1 MESSMNTQA
10 AMSTAPRP
18 RAGGQPDCQVA
29 IVGAGPYGLSAAA
42 HLRAAKI
49 ETRVFGEAMEFWSK
63 QMPEGMLVRSI
74 WEASH
79 ISDPRGALTL
89 DAYVKEKGLKL
100 PRPMPLSDFIQ
111 YGRWFQQ
118 QVVPDLDPRRVA
130 TIEPA
135 PGGGFRV
142 VLDDGEALRA
152 QRVVVATGI
161 AKFLRRPPLFDELP
175 AELVSHTSDQ
185 RQLARFRG
193 KSVAVIGG
201 GQSALESAAL
211 LHEAG

>member
-42 HLRAAKI
+42 HLRAARI

-79 ISDPRGALTL
+79 ISDPGRALTL
-89 DAYVKEKGLKL
+89 DAYVKERGLKL
-100 PRPMPLSDFIQ
+100 PRPVPLSDFIQ

-118 QVVPDLDPRRVA
+118 QAVPDLDTRRVA
-130 TIEPA
+130 TIELA
-135 PGGGFRV
+135 TGGFRV
-142 VLDDGEALRA
+142 VLDDGEALHTR
-152 QRVVVATGI
+152 RVVVATGI
-161 AKFLRRPPLFDELP
+161 AKFLRRPQVFDGLP

-201 GQSALESAAL
+201 GQSALE
-211 LHEAG
+211 

>member
-1 MESSMNTQA
+1 MNTQA
-10 AMSTAPRP
+10 VASAPSRPSTSSR
-18 RAGGQPDCQVA
+18 PDCQVA

-42 HLRAAKI
+42 HLRAANV

-63 QMPEGMLVRSI
+63 QMPEGMLVRSV

-79 ISDPRGALTL
+79 ISDPRRALTL
-89 DAYVKEKGLKL
+89 DAYVKERGLKL
-100 PRPMPLSDFIQ
+100 RRPMPLSDFIQ

-135 PGGGFRV
+135 PGGFRV
-142 VLDDGEALRA
+142 VLDDGETLRA

-161 AKFLRRPPLFDELP
+161 AKVPRRPALFDGLP
-175 AELVSHTSDQ
+175 PELVSHTSDQ
-185 RQLARFRG
+185 RQLAR
-193 KSVAVIGG
+193 
-201 GQSALESAAL
+201 
-211 LHEAG
+211 